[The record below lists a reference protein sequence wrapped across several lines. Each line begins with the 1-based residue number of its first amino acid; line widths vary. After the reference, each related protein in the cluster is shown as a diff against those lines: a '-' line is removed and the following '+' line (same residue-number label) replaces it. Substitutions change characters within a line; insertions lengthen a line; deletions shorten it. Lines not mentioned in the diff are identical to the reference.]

1 MFSSL
6 LEITRIQFELGFII
20 GKPNEVIVYRVRM
33 YTNHLLNVQVVY
45 STFKGPSV
53 YYSTWGISEN
63 NFFHLNINWFEI
75 KKT

>member
-20 GKPNEVIVYRVRM
+20 GKPNEVIVYRGRM
-33 YTNHLLNVQVVY
+33 YANHLFYVQVVY
-45 STFKGPSV
+45 IKGQSV
-53 YYSTWGISEN
+53 YCSTWGISEN
-63 NFFHLNINWFEI
+63 NFFRLNINWFEI